1 MYDAMMY
8 VHVLH
13 VHIYVLKHEKMSFT
27 LLGHVPEY
35 TCRTPPN
42 VVLRHVLHV
51 SEHENMSLTLLGH
64 KYYRNYHVLCWEVM
78 SQNIHVGHIPIQ
90 CWDLSCMFQNVRT
103 CR

>member
-35 TCRTPPN
+35 TCMTPPN

-64 KYYRNYHVLCWEVM
+64 VPEYTCIHIPVQCCDMFYVLKQENASLTLLRHVL
-78 SQNIHVGHIPIQ
+78 
-90 CWDLSCMFQNVRT
+90 
-103 CR
+103 